1 MNRVKSFTGNH
12 ATEKQ
17 SPTENPSLKENRP
30 SAANQS
36 SNMDVPRTGVK
47 ARKIRR
53 RIMIGGAAV
62 VGLVA
67 ITIGLAQLKPALP
80 TVARNS
86 VWIDTVKRGP
96 LLRQVRGLG
105 TLVPEDISWIA
116 ARNDARVDKIIIW
129 PGTEVNADSVIL
141 TLTNPELQQAA
152 LDADAAVTSAQ
163 ARLVNLKAQ
172 LQGQSLER
180 RAALTLAEGE
190 RDAANAERDVN
201 ERLAKE
207 GLIAALDLKKSEIT
221 AREKT
226 ASFEIEKQ
234 RYDFTQQAI
243 EPQLAVARSDLDQ
256 AKAQAALKHSQVDA
270 LQVRAGMKGV
280 LQQIA
285 VAVGQ
290 QVTAGTNLARVADPL
305 KLKAQI
311 KIAETQARDIKIGE
325 SASIDTRTSGIVPGK
340 VSRVDPAVQQGTVLV
355 DVSFGENVL
364 PKTVRSDLGVEGT
377 IELERL
383 TDVIYVGRPAFGQDE
398 STIGLFKLTPDDNEA
413 VRTKVALGRGSVNA
427 IEIRSGLQPGD
438 RVILSDTSAYDSQE
452 RIRLR

>member
-1 MNRVKSFTGNH
+1 MNRVKNFTGNH

-30 SAANQS
+30 SIVNQTT
-36 SNMDVPRTGVK
+36 NMDVPRTGVK
-47 ARKIRR
+47 AHKIRR

-62 VGLVA
+62 VGLAA
-67 ITIGLAQLKPALP
+67 ITIGLARLKPALP

-86 VWIDTVKRGP
+86 VWIEAVKRGP

-116 ARNDARVDKIIIW
+116 ARNDARVDKIVIW
-129 PGTEVNADSVIL
+129 PGTEVNADTVIL

-163 ARLVNLKAQ
+163 ARLVNLRAQ

-207 GLIAALDLKKSEIT
+207 GLIAALDLKKSQIT

-226 ASFEIEKQ
+226 AAFEIEKQ

-243 EPQLAVARSDLDQ
+243 EPQLAVAQSDLDQ

-290 QVTAGTNLARVADPL
+290 QVTAGTNLARVADPM

-325 SASIDTRTSGIVPGK
+325 SASIDTRTSGIVLGK

-398 STIGLFKLTPDDNEA
+398 STIGLFKLTPDGNEA

-438 RVILSDTSAYDSQE
+438 QVILSDTSAYDNQE

>member
-1 MNRVKSFTGNH
+1 MNRVKNFTGNH
-12 ATEKQ
+12 AI
-17 SPTENPSLKENRP
+17 ENQPP
-30 SAANQS
+30 IANQS
-36 SNMDVPRTGVK
+36 SNMDVPRSGVK
-47 ARKIRR
+47 ARKTRR
-53 RIMIGGAAV
+53 WIIIGGVAV
-62 VGLVA
+62 IAVAA
-67 ITIGLAQLKPALP
+67 ITIGLAHLKPALP

-116 ARNDARVDKIIIW
+116 ARNDARVDKIVVW
-129 PGTEVNADSVIL
+129 PGTEVEADTVIL

-163 ARLVNLKAQ
+163 AKLVNMKAQ
-172 LQGQSLER
+172 VQGQALER
-180 RAALTLAEGE
+180 RAALTQADGAP
-190 RDAANAERDVN
+190 DSANAERDLN

-207 GLIAALDLKKSEIT
+207 GLIAALDLKKSQIT

-234 RYDFTQQAI
+234 RFEFTQQSI
-243 EPQLAVARSDLDQ
+243 EPQLAVAQRDLDQ
-256 AKAQAALKHSQVDA
+256 AKAQADLNHSQVDA

-290 QVTAGTNLARVADPL
+290 QVTAGTNLARVADPM
-305 KLKAQI
+305 KLRAQI

-325 SASIDTRTSGIVPGK
+325 SANIDTRTSGIVPGK

-355 DVSFGENVL
+355 DVSFGANDL
-364 PKTVRSDLGVEGT
+364 PKTVRSDLAVEGT

-383 TDVIYVGRPAFGQDE
+383 ADVVYVGRPAFGQDE
-398 STIGLFKLTPDDNEA
+398 STIGLFKLTPDGTEA
-413 VRTKVALGRGSVNA
+413 VRTKIGLGRGSVNA
-427 IEIRSGLQPGD
+427 IEIKTGLQPGD
-438 RVILSDTSAYDSQE
+438 QVILSDTSAYDNQE
-452 RIRLR
+452 KIRLQ